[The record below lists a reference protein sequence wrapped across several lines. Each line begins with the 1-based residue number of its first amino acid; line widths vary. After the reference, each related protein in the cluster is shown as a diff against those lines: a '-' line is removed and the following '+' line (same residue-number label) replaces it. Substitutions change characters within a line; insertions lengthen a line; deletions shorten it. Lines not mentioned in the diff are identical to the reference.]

1 MNIIGS
7 IVRIASTVISDLA
20 GGGKAVDAT
29 IEGSG
34 ENTATAQVYGPHGI
48 ITRPAER
55 TTGVRLRIGRRSIIV
70 AVVNYG
76 VDPPENPGETKV
88 YSTDQAGTEQASHV
102 LTNDGKHVFNNGED
116 WAVRF
121 SELETAFNQLKDDY
135 DSLVTTFNTHAHAG
149 VSTGGGTS
157 GPPTATGAASTA
169 DISGAKVEEVQ
180 LP

>member
-55 TTGVRLRIGRRSIIV
+55 TTGVRLRIGRRSIVV

-76 VDPPENPGETKV
+76 VDPPENPGETSL
-88 YSTDQAGTEQASHV
+88 YSTDSGGAEQARVDLCS
-102 LTNDGKHVFNNGED
+102 DGKI
-116 WAVRF
+116 AVANQAENLYTWLQDF
-121 SELETAFNQLKDDY
+121 MDELVGLQTAG
-135 DSLVTTFNTHAHAG
+135 S
-149 VSTGGGTS
+149 
-157 GPPTATGAASTA
+157 PTNHTVNPASIAALEALRTRL
-169 DISGAKVEEVQ
+169 DMIMKEER
-180 LP
+180 